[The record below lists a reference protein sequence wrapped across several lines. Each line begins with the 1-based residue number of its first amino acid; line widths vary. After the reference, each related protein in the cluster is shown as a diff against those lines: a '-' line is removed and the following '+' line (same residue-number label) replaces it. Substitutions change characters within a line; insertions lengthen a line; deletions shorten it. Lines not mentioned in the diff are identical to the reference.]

1 MCARNVHVRIRGGVA
16 SDELDKVC
24 CPVCII
30 MCTSGSLLGK
40 FFFMRDKIVKLT
52 GVYDPFQQKKGYNLE
67 TKVSAWLVEI
77 RQEAC
82 KHAHLVGYR
91 IGVQGHGH

>member
-1 MCARNVHVRIRGGVA
+1 
-16 SDELDKVC
+16 
-24 CPVCII
+24 
-30 MCTSGSLLGK
+30 
-40 FFFMRDKIVKLT
+40 MRDKIVKLT